1 MANRCEPLLN
11 VVIDTKPKM
20 LRGLSV
26 VGSEGPSSS
35 DADTMTTGGEAEPTP
50 SMVRLRNV
58 VSRLPSLLGKARCE
72 AC

>member
-50 SMVRLRNV
+50 SMVRL
-58 VSRLPSLLGKARCE
+58 
-72 AC
+72 